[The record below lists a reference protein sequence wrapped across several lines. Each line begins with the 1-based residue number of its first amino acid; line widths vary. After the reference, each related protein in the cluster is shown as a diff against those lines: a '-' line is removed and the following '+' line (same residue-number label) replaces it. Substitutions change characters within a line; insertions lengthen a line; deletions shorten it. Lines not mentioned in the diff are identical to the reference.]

1 MLCYRRN
8 MLRLTRICHS
18 SAAPTFAPTPAATM
32 TPDPTSMGLGHLVSQ
47 QTFSAHHGHQ
57 I

>member
-8 MLRLTRICHS
+8 MLRLTRICRS